1 MGLLASIAS
10 NIGKAGGEYTEQLA
24 KLSADKEAQEAKNQ
38 AEIEKEK
45 RIEEAWSK
53 HHDKTLSDLEQAR
66 INKLSDYKAEK
77 TFDASL
83 ENDPTSLNYK
93 VKSAQIDA
101 SRASANSSNAQASR
115 YNTETGMLNN
125 KKSMLDSYVSEQDPE
140 KRKQILNDLTVLEG
154 KDPYSIQESQLKLD
168 NEKQVF
174 ALKDKVLNGTAEEQA
189 DALNKIQM
197 LGGKEKTIIKTAKVQ
212 FGERDDGTPIMGDA
226 MYREGKDGKVQWI
239 NPADELR
246 KLNPT
251 MGMSDADISA
261 LSTEMTNKQIGE
273 KNNDG
278 KFLGLGTGDKNNADK
293 WDAANEAN
301 KVKIKNGML
310 NATPGVVAQGESVI
324 KVDDPVT
331 QKQIDTAMVVI
342 KRHESGDKG
351 SDAKNPA
358 STAEGTYQLVD
369 GTAKQYGAKVVNGD
383 ITGKEKDSVAPKY
396 YADIYNKKAEG
407 LISAQVAAGFGQE
420 AIDKAV
426 ESAKKNGGIN
436 WWDYVESK
444 AISNNMGS
452 IKQRM
457 KEVEQQLRADGTPV
471 PMDISVFN
479 QKYNVPAGIKKVE
492 RIDG

>member
-1 MGLLASIAS
+1 
-10 NIGKAGGEYTEQLA
+10 
-24 KLSADKEAQEAKNQ
+24 
-38 AEIEKEK
+38 
-45 RIEEAWSK
+45 
-53 HHDKTLSDLEQAR
+53 
-66 INKLSDYKAEK
+66 
-77 TFDASL
+77 
-83 ENDPTSLNYK
+83 
-93 VKSAQIDA
+93 
-101 SRASANSSNAQASR
+101 
-115 YNTETGMLNN
+115 
-125 KKSMLDSYVSEQDPE
+125 MLDSYVSEQDPE